1 MIKGKCPSIIFEKNT
16 LVVSYL
22 GSSKFKISEGM
33 VLVGGSP
40 FFREEEEFEIEDLC
54 FPFRIGIEME
64 GVKENTV
71 KVLAYDVARAGSD
84 LTIDP
89 IVVNKASLPNNFSN
103 PSFLD
108 LEKPVVVA
116 YSFDDRNFRNCF
128 KSLATVE
135 ENEQDQ
141 GIRIIQ
147 HTYGPIFF
155 RPAQT
160 SYYGGDYFGLFGG
173 GGNLFDKTFVGG
185 LPEKNILL

>member
-16 LVVSYL
+16 LVVSSL

-71 KVLAYDVARAGSD
+71 KALAYDVARAGSD

-89 IVVNKASLPNNFSN
+89 IVVNKASL
-103 PSFLD
+103 FLIIFRI
-108 LEKPVVVA
+108 PV
-116 YSFDDRNFRNCF
+116 F
-128 KSLATVE
+128 
-135 ENEQDQ
+135 
-141 GIRIIQ
+141 
-147 HTYGPIFF
+147 
-155 RPAQT
+155 
-160 SYYGGDYFGLFGG
+160 
-173 GGNLFDKTFVGG
+173 
-185 LPEKNILL
+185 

>member
-1 MIKGKCPSIIFEKNT
+1 MIKGKTPSVTFEKKT
-16 LVVSYL
+16 LVISSL

-40 FFREEEEFEIEDLC
+40 FFREEEEFEIGNLG

-71 KVLAYDVARAGSD
+71 SVLAYDVALAGSN

-89 IVVNKASLPNNFSN
+89 IVVNRASLPDNFSN

-116 YSFDDRNFRNCF
+116 YSFNNRNFRNCF

-135 ENEQDQ
+135 ENEEDQ

-147 HTYGPIFF
+147 HTYGPLFF

-160 SYYGGDYFGLFGG
+160 SYYGVDYFGIRKLLS
-173 GGNLFDKTFVGG
+173 NPFVGE
-185 LPEKNILL
+185 LPAKNILL

>member
-1 MIKGKCPSIIFEKNT
+1 MIKGKAPSVTLEKNT

-40 FFREEEEFEIEDLC
+40 FFREEEEFEIDDLD

-71 KVLAYDVARAGSD
+71 SVLAYDAAIAGQN

-89 IVVNKASLPNNFSN
+89 IAVSRASLPDNFSN
-103 PSFLD
+103 PSFLE
-108 LEKPVVVA
+108 LEKPVVVG
-116 YSFDDRNFRNCF
+116 YSFDNRNFRNCF

-135 ENEQDQ
+135 ENGEGQ

-147 HTYGPIFF
+147 HTYGPLFF
-155 RPAQT
+155 RPSQT
-160 SYYGGDYFGLFGG
+160 SYYGVDYFGIREFLDNPFLGS
-173 GGNLFDKTFVGG
+173 
-185 LPEKNILL
+185 LPAKNILL